1 MKRKLIISIAI
12 VIFVLSAAA
21 VFHEITKK
29 TEPPGLD
36 IPTADAI
43 SEDAHTSEQSDETAT
58 TIAVSNETSETLAA
72 PETFE
77 SQTNTKTL
85 YTSYDPLHSF
95 SITFNENTIE
105 VSGVYEGDR
114 VTRISLSD
122 SKSTKPEYYG
132 NRIYAELTTDS
143 SDDNDKLIVHFSS
156 GWSLPVHIT
165 CNENGLPCALLT
177 DAAARSELALAH
189 PIPIPHRNVMEYV
202 MPDADSEART
212 AVLEQIQYISD
223 SVCNGITDDYD
234 KARALAMWVAQ
245 NIYYDYVAFETAV
258 TVNTLSLART
268 LELQRTVCGG
278 YANLYAALCQAQGI
292 TCHVVKGTVIQ
303 GGGSFAE
310 GGHEAPSHEWNVVEL
325 NGRHIW
331 VDNLWNTTNGYDGE
345 YYFGDQTY
353 RYFDISDECMAIN
366 HRAERVEIRNFYE

>member
-1 MKRKLIISIAI
+1 MKRKLIISITL
-12 VIFVLSAAA
+12 VLFVLAATA
-21 VFHEITKK
+21 VFYEITKK

-36 IPTADAI
+36 IPTAEAI
-43 SEDAHTSEQSDETAT
+43 SEDAYTSEQPDETSVTVDVSDETT
-58 TIAVSNETSETLAA
+58 ETVLSTETAE
-72 PETFE
+72 P
-77 SQTNTKTL
+77 QTNTKTL

-95 SITFNENTIE
+95 TITFDENTIE

-114 VTRISLSD
+114 VTRVSLSGG
-122 SKSTKPEYYG
+122 KSTKPEYYG
-132 NRIYAELTTDS
+132 NRIYAKLTTDS
-143 SDDNDKLIVHFSS
+143 SDKSDILLMHFSS

-165 CNENGLPCALLT
+165 YDENGMPCALLT
-177 DAAARSELALAH
+177 DAASRSELALAH
-189 PIPIPHRNVMEYV
+189 PMTIPHQNVMEYV
-202 MPDADSEART
+202 LPDADAESRN
-212 AVLEQIQYISD
+212 AVLEQVQHISD

-234 KARALAMWVAQ
+234 KARTLAMWVAE
-245 NIYYDYVAFETAV
+245 NIYYDYIAFETAV
-258 TVNTLSLART
+258 TVETLSLART

-303 GGGSFAE
+303 GGGNFAE
-310 GGHEAPSHEWNVVEL
+310 GGHEAPSHEWNVIEL

-353 RYFDISDECMAIN
+353 RYFDISDECMAVN